1 MKTLFTI
8 GKVQIPFFGTMI
20 MLGVLVALKILY
32 YEAKR
37 KNLNP
42 NKVVDMAM
50 TALLGGVIGAR
61 IGYIV
66 FYDLEYYL
74 KNPLQILRINEG
86 GLSIH
91 GGVIGGV
98 IAALMFLN
106 RNKELK
112 ILETSDLLTPPLIL
126 AQAIG
131 RIGCDVYGIAMKTP
145 KSWGIP
151 VSGIVYHPAQAYE
164 IVLDYILFFYLW
176 RKRKNIKY
184 QGQLFGNY
192 LIGFALIRSTV
203 ELFRD
208 NPKLAGIVS
217 VSHMLSLLM
226 LVSGLIWL
234 KVTSK
239 NRYLVKDES
248 KEQQKPLYIEG
259 IVVFVLVV
267 VSIGIFYGGQLNL

>member
-8 GKVQIPFFGTMI
+8 GRFQILFFGTMI

-37 KNLNP
+37 KKLNP

-50 TALLGGVIGAR
+50 TALLGGIIGAR

-66 FYDLEYYL
+66 FYDLGYYL
-74 KNPLQILRINEG
+74 KSPLQILKINEG

-98 IAALMFLN
+98 IAALVFLK
-106 RNKELK
+106 RNKEFRV
-112 ILETSDLLTPPLIL
+112 LEIADLVTPPLIL

-131 RIGCDVYGIAMKTP
+131 RIGCDVYGVAMKTP
-145 KSWGIP
+145 KFWGIP
-151 VSGIVYHPAQAYE
+151 ARGIVYHPAQVYE

-176 RKRKNIKY
+176 RKRKNIEY
-184 QGQLFGNY
+184 QGRLFGNY
-192 LIGFALIRSTV
+192 LVGFALIRSTV

-208 NPKLAGIVS
+208 NPKLAGIIS
-217 VSHMLSLLM
+217 VSHILSLLM
-226 LVSGLIWL
+226 LLSGLIWL

-239 NRYLVKDES
+239 NRHLIKHEP
-248 KEQQKPLYIEG
+248 KGQLMPLYIEG
-259 IVVFVLVV
+259 IVVFISAV
-267 VSIGIFYGGQLNL
+267 VSIGIFYGVQLNL

>member
-8 GKVQIPFFGTMI
+8 GRFQIPFFGTMI
-20 MLGVLVALKILY
+20 MLGVLVAMKILY

-50 TALLGGVIGAR
+50 TALLGGIIGAR

-66 FYDLEYYL
+66 FYDLGYYL
-74 KNPLQILRINEG
+74 KSPLQILKINEG

-91 GGVIGGV
+91 GGIIGGV
-98 IAALMFLN
+98 IAALVFLN
-106 RNKELK
+106 RNKEFRV
-112 ILETSDLLTPPLIL
+112 LEIADLATPPLIL

-131 RIGCDVYGIAMKTP
+131 RIGCDVYGVAMKTP
-145 KSWGIP
+145 KFWGIP
-151 VSGIVYHPAQAYE
+151 VSGIVYHPAQVYE
-164 IVLDYILFFYLW
+164 IVLDYLLFFYLW
-176 RKRKNIKY
+176 RRRINIKY

-192 LIGFALIRSTV
+192 LVGFALIRSAV

-208 NPKLAGIVS
+208 NPKLAGIIS
-217 VSHMLSLLM
+217 VSHILSLL
-226 LVSGLIWL
+226 LVISGLIWM

-239 NRYLVKDES
+239 NRYLVKDET
-248 KEQQKPLYIEG
+248 KGQLMPLYIEG
-259 IVVFVLVV
+259 ITVFVSAVI
-267 VSIGIFYGGQLNL
+267 SIGIFYGVQLNL